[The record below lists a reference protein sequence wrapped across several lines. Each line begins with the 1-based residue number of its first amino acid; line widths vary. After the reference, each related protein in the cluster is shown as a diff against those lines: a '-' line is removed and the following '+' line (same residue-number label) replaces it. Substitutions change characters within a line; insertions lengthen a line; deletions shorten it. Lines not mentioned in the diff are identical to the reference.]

1 MANIPYEARLVML
14 GMESLE
20 IRRLKLDTQFT
31 YKILF
36 GIVDRYYSTMF
47 SLNAVQRT
55 RAKLQT
61 VYVQRSRLQSRKHFF
76 INRIVKSW
84 NNLPA
89 QPEHFKC
96 YHTFHSFLNAVDL
109 TKLPID
115 RADAP
120 FH

>member
-20 IRRLKLDTQFT
+20 TRRLKLDMQFA

-36 GIVDRYYSTMF
+36 GIVDRDYSTMF
-47 SLNAVQRT
+47 SLNAAQRT
-55 RAKLQT
+55 RGHNYKL
-61 VYVQRSRLQSRKHFF
+61 YVQRSRLESRKHFF
-76 INRIVKSW
+76 SNRIVKSW

-89 QPEHFKC
+89 QPEHFKS

-109 TKLPID
+109 TKLHRPD
-115 RADAP
+115 
-120 FH
+120 